1 MFRIVRIGFVLV
13 CLVGLLWVGTQV
25 KLGDLTLYEH
35 VRAISDSRESKDLI
49 EGTKSRVSGVGRL
62 FGGDDAE
69 VDEGKPSRRA
79 AETKAPSHSGAAS
92 KASSHDMLAG
102 AAKPA
107 ETVSDSDRK
116 ALKKMLESRK

>member
-13 CLVGLLWVGTQV
+13 CLVGLIWVGTQV

-35 VRAISDSRESKDLI
+35 ARAISDSRESKDLI
-49 EGTKSRVSGVGRL
+49 EGTKSRVTGVGRL
-62 FGGDDAE
+62 FGDDDAKE
-69 VDEGKPSRRA
+69 DEGKPSRRA
-79 AETKAPSHSGAAS
+79 AETKAPSH
-92 KASSHDMLAG
+92 AG

-107 ETVSDSDRK
+107 ETVSDTDRK